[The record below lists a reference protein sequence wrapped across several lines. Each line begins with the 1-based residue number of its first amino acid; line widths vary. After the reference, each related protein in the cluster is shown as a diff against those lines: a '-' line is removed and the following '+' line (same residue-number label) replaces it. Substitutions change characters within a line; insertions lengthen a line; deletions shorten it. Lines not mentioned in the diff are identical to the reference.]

1 MLNILII
8 LIERGARF
16 MPAKQQEPPEPSL
29 WLKWLVASVL
39 GLILGGCCG
48 MLATDA
54 RPEAGVGLFVGA
66 GIGTTQWLVLRRRV
80 PLALAWIPISML
92 GWGIGVA
99 TGLVLADAIMPPLL
113 GWPVAGIV
121 LGVWVG
127 SAQWALLRRMV
138 HRAYWWIPASGLS
151 WGMGG
156 LLSAAGTWW
165 IVNKDAD
172 DTLAMAVMALTG
184 LAAVLVVGVIPAAL
198 LARLLRHPVPLGPI
212 LPRSFEAIKAGTNI
226 RSVLA
231 HALLWVPVAAA
242 YALLFTFFVLWL
254 STFAHT
260 LLDKFA
266 VSHHLP
272 PVLFGRI
279 TNILILILLSTL
291 ACRWLVGP
299 VLTSW
304 WEKAGVPELYREA
317 IFATDRLGIF
327 RLLFPFPSAPATLL
341 GYGLAYLLC
350 FSSGVGLQ
358 IALVQSNL
366 ALFEDLIGGAER
378 NFALG
383 LLDTGDL
390 VEFQVLSAIFLIGLV
405 WGAMTIVRM
414 VTSPRSREL
423 AQAKGVESGPD
434 LLSDRTS
441 SPEVLALG
449 AVVLL
454 ETAFL
459 LFESPITALVLVV
472 AAVAVAAGGLW
483 QKKAIYTIS
492 LAFLL
497 GLTLVHVAGDAPPY
511 ARSGFGKLF
520 YPVATTLPLAY
531 FLSPRPWAAYVWFE
545 RAQSGVEGSPGP
557 LKMLSLEATSAMVC
571 GVLSLAWGNLC
582 CVSPFA
588 LLGLVLG
595 YLSIRQLSRSPGQ
608 VGAKM
613 AWLGVFLSLLGLG
626 SPFLLDVF

>member
-1 MLNILII
+1 
-8 LIERGARF
+8 

-66 GIGTTQWLVLRRRV
+66 GIGTTHWFVLRRRV
-80 PLALAWIPISML
+80 PLALAWIPISIL

-99 TGLVLADAIMPPLL
+99 TALVLADAIMPPLL

-121 LGVWVG
+121 LGAWVG

-138 HRAYWWIPASGLS
+138 HRAYWWIPASSLS

-156 LLSAAGTWW
+156 LLSAAGAWW
-165 IVNKDAD
+165 IVSKDAD
-172 DTLAMAVMALTG
+172 DASAMAVMALAG

-198 LARLLRHPVPLGPI
+198 LARLLRHPMPPDPI
-212 LPRSFEAIKAGTNI
+212 LPRSFEAIKAGANTIKAGANI

-272 PVLFGRI
+272 PVLFERI

-291 ACRWLVGP
+291 ACRWLLGP

-304 WEKAGVPELYREA
+304 WEKAGVPELYRGA
-317 IFATDRLGIF
+317 TFATDRLGVF
-327 RLLFPFPSAPATLL
+327 KLLFPLPSAPATLL

-366 ALFEDLIGGAER
+366 ALFRDLIGGAER
-378 NFALG
+378 DFALG

-390 VEFQVLSAIFLIGLV
+390 VEFQALSVIFLIGLV
-405 WGAMTIVRM
+405 WGGVTIVRM
-414 VTSPRSREL
+414 ITSPRSREL

-441 SPEVLALG
+441 GLEALALG

-459 LFESPITALVLVV
+459 LFES
-472 AAVAVAAGGLW
+472 
-483 QKKAIYTIS
+483 
-492 LAFLL
+492 
-497 GLTLVHVAGDAPPY
+497 
-511 ARSGFGKLF
+511 
-520 YPVATTLPLAY
+520 
-531 FLSPRPWAAYVWFE
+531 RPWSWLWRPSPSPPAD
-545 RAQSGVEGSPGP
+545 SGRKKPSTPSRW
-557 LKMLSLEATSAMVC
+557 LSCWV
-571 GVLSLAWGNLC
+571 
-582 CVSPFA
+582 
-588 LLGLVLG
+588 
-595 YLSIRQLSRSPGQ
+595 
-608 VGAKM
+608 
-613 AWLGVFLSLLGLG
+613 
-626 SPFLLDVF
+626 